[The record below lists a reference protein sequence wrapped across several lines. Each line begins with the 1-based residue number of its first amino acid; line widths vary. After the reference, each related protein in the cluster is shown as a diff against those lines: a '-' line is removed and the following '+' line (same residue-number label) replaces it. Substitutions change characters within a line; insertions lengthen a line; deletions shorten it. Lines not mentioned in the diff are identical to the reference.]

1 MVRIGTGIGIG
12 VGVEVGVGV
21 RVGVWVMVR
30 VGTHHRELGV
40 MHRLERGVN
49 LLESLLLGVMHIGD
63 TLRHLLERA

>member
-1 MVRIGTGIGIG
+1 MVRVGVG

-21 RVGVWVMVR
+21 GVGARARVWVMVR

-49 LLESLLLGVMHIGD
+49 LLESLLLGVV
-63 TLRHLLERA
+63 RVRVWS